1 MITIV
6 VVAGDDHVR
15 ALAEFVKTVLSEVSR
30 DQAQVLPA
38 GSADEVLNIL
48 GREHID
54 LLMTDD
60 RLPDMTGLELVRWL
74 RPGLVGAVKIL
85 LTNDSRLLAD
95 PWKFAGAE
103 INAVLARP
111 LGREPLR
118 LALNR
123 WLGLPLGAT
132 VNRPIQSRA
141 PGQVPNRFK
150 GVSTD

>member
-1 MITIV
+1 MKTIV
-6 VVAGDDHVR
+6 VVAGDDHIVR
-15 ALAEFVKTVLSEVSR
+15 ALSEFVKTVLSEVSQ
-30 DQAQVLPA
+30 DQAQVIPA
-38 GSADEVLNIL
+38 ASADEVLNIL
-48 GREHID
+48 GRERID

-118 LALNR
+118 LALQR
-123 WLGLPLGAT
+123 WLGTPLDT
-132 VNRPIQSRA
+132 VGGR
-141 PGQVPNRFK
+141 
-150 GVSTD
+150 STQPLVTDQALERQ